1 MEFYFLS
8 VWMTEGQFEKPTKIR
23 GYFEEFRIC
32 FHKLLRNPFSLKQKL
47 EQVEQSS
54 FLPGLLATSA
64 LTAEIVSLPLAKV
77 RGRTRQVAKAQCSW
91 LVFTYESHLM
101 AAFLCG
107 RLWDEEET
115 DVRAH
120 VKAGTCCGTRSHRQ
134 SAVLLVRLGTMCS
147 LSSNKSLGLI
157 FILGLNT
164 TTTNTNMHY
173 AKLLQ

>member
-1 MEFYFLS
+1 MMEFYFLS

-115 DVRAH
+115 DVRAREGWHLLWDKESQAVCGAAGESGNH
-120 VKAGTCCGTRSHRQ
+120 VLFKQ
-134 SAVLLVRLGTMCS
+134 
-147 LSSNKSLGLI
+147 
-157 FILGLNT
+157 
-164 TTTNTNMHY
+164 
-173 AKLLQ
+173 